1 MKIFFFFSD
10 PPKDVLVSPRKAV
23 VGQTILSVKPM
34 RRTRNLA
41 YNYTAEYTA
50 MIGEMILNN
59 ALVPQAECFIYSF

>member
-1 MKIFFFFSD
+1 MEIFFLFSD
-10 PPKDVLVSPRKAV
+10 PPKDVLVSQRKVV

-41 YNYTAEYTA
+41 YNYTA